1 MKHNLRIVLHTWSK
15 MCTLNE
21 TRNLRKGYLARES
34 RNFSV
39 RTKPSYDMAV
49 EKEIESSTFHNL
61 IYISNFSSFS
71 HNTTVVSH
79 YILVI
84 LNFTTP

>member
-21 TRNLRKGYLARES
+21 TRNLPKGYLARES

-39 RTKPSYDMAV
+39 RTKPLYDIAV

-61 IYISNFSSFS
+61 IYISNFSSVS
-71 HNTTVVSH
+71 HNTTVT
-79 YILVI
+79 L
-84 LNFTTP
+84 

>member
-1 MKHNLRIVLHTWSK
+1 

-21 TRNLRKGYLARES
+21 TRNLPKGYLARES

-39 RTKPSYDMAV
+39 RTKPLYDIAV
-49 EKEIESSTFHNL
+49 EKEIESSTLHNL

-71 HNTTVVSH
+71 HNTTIRSKMV
-79 YILVI
+79 LE
-84 LNFTTP
+84 TTAMINENTTLQPCK